1 MTQYH
6 ITTDSTADMTVQ
18 HMEELGI
25 AFASLHVHLD
35 GREFLD
41 DMLPETTE
49 RIFRAMHEGKV
60 PTTSQVTVEDF
71 IQMWEPILQS
81 GDDVLFIGL
90 AGVLSGTMN
99 SAYVAATQLTDRYP
113 NSSIRIVDSVSG
125 SASEGVLLEH
135 AAELKR
141 GGLTLDA
148 CYKAIEDLKQQVN
161 MWFTVGDL
169 AYLRRGGRVSGA
181 AAAIATLLH
190 IKPVME
196 ASPEGKLLV
205 REKVKGRRAAIKR
218 LYEQLCERIN
228 IMASKLVH
236 ITHAECLEDAKE
248 LARSISARFPEL
260 TVRIYPVG
268 AVIGAHG
275 GPGTLTLAYVGKKR
289 EA

>member
-1 MTQYH
+1 MTQYR

-18 HMEELGI
+18 HMADLDI
-25 AFASLHVHLD
+25 AFASLHVHID
-35 GREFLD
+35 GEEFPD
-41 DMLPETTE
+41 DMRPETTE
-49 RIFRAMHEGKV
+49 RIFSAMHEGKV
-60 PTTSQVTVEDF
+60 PSTSQVSVEDF
-71 IQMWEPILQS
+71 IYMWEPALKA
-81 GDDVLFIGL
+81 GEDVLYIGL
-90 AGVLSGTMN
+90 SGALSGTIN
-99 SAYVAATQLTDRYP
+99 SAQVAREQLAEKYPDR
-113 NSSIRIVDSVSG
+113 SIRIIDSVSG
-125 SASEGVLLEH
+125 SSSEGVLLEH
-135 AAELKR
+135 AVELKS

-148 CYKAIEDLKQQVN
+148 CYKALEDLKQQVN

-196 ASPEGKLLV
+196 ANPEGRLLV
-205 REKVKGRRAAIKR
+205 REKVKGRRASIKR

-248 LARSISARFPEL
+248 LARSIQARFPDL

-275 GPGTLTLAYVGKKR
+275 GPGTLTLAYVGKNR

>member
-1 MTQYH
+1 MTQYR

-35 GREFLD
+35 GHEFLD

-49 RIFRAMHEGKV
+49 RIFAAMHEGKV

-71 IQMWEPILQS
+71 INMWEPILQA

-99 SAYVAATQLTDRYP
+99 SAYVAAAQLSERYP
-113 NSSIRIVDSVSG
+113 NRSIRIIDSVSG
-125 SASEGVLLEH
+125 SSSEGVLLEH

-169 AYLRRGGRVSGA
+169 SYLRRGGRVSGA

-196 ASPEGKLLV
+196 ANPEGKLLV

-218 LYEQLCERIN
+218 LYEQLCDRIN
-228 IMASKLVH
+228 VMASQLVH
-236 ITHAECLEDAKE
+236 ITHAECLEDAKV
-248 LARSISARFPEL
+248 LARSITERFPEL
-260 TVRIYPVG
+260 KVRIYPVG